1 MEIVYDKDL
10 DRLSYFEIEGICD
23 DLGVDEP
30 YRFHYL
36 VPRGN
41 LKQDLRLI
49 NDDVDVVSMCKLHAE
64 WPIDT
69 FILYMESGHAPFAV
83 ELLERVGGGV
93 DGGVGR
99 GEDGDGQLESDGD
112 SVVVEEPHGAV
123 AVVEE
128 EFDCLN

>member
-1 MEIVYDKDL
+1 MEIVYDKDP

-23 DLGVDEP
+23 DLGVYEP

-99 GEDGDGQLESDGD
+99 GED
-112 SVVVEEPHGAV
+112 
-123 AVVEE
+123 
-128 EFDCLN
+128 

>member
-1 MEIVYDKDL
+1 M
-10 DRLSYFEIEGICD
+10 
-23 DLGVDEP
+23 
-30 YRFHYL
+30 
-36 VPRGN
+36 
-41 LKQDLRLI
+41 RLI

-69 FILYMESGHAPFAV
+69 FILYMESSHASFAV

-99 GEDGDGQLESDGD
+99 GEDGDGQLQSDGD

-123 AVVEE
+123 VVVEE
-128 EFDCLN
+128 EFDWLN